1 MPKRHTQDLK
11 SQAGKLYGEGRTYSD
26 VASALGVGAMS
37 VWRWVREA
45 GLPKRSSSEAAKA
58 SPRVKLG
65 QEKCVVAAKQAYCGS
80 DRHLANLAK
89 IRTTPRFKEAATKK
103 LRLDEEI
110 VVYCSDDMCSSSQ
123 IAADRME
130 RAGFTRIL
138 HYKGGLKDWSAAGYP
153 LEGSMVRT

>member
-11 SQAGKLYGEGRTYSD
+11 SQAGKLYGEGRTFKL
-26 VASALGVGAMS
+26 VMVMNEWHFEASHI
-37 VWRWVREA
+37 
-45 GLPKRSSSEAAKA
+45 P
-58 SPRVKLG
+58 
-65 QEKCVVAAKQAYCGS
+65 GS
-80 DRHLANLAK
+80 IPVSNRQD
-89 IRTTPRFKEAATKK
+89 ATKK
-103 LRLDEEI
+103 LRPDEEI